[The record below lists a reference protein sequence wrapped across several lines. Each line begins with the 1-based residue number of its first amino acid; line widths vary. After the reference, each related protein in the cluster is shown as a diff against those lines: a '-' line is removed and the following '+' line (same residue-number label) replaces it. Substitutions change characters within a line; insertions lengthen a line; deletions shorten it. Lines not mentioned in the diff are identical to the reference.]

1 MTPKGHQALA
11 LNRLL
16 TSKQLKIGKT
26 QALLSMEVPLLPSH
40 HLQSHHEPHFHFSD
54 GGGGGYAK
62 KEEILNSLL
71 SEFSLF

>member
-26 QALLSMEVPLLPSH
+26 QALLSMEVPLLPSRF
-40 HLQSHHEPHFHFSD
+40 LQSHHEPHFHFSD
-54 GGGGGYAK
+54 VCVGGGGLCK
-62 KEEILNSLL
+62 KKKKS
-71 SEFSLF
+71 